1 MSNNKRNNKRSRGS
15 FAAAGTSSTT
25 SSSSAPS
32 RARKVGRG
40 HPGYAYFER
49 EMHPVL
55 KPLNKLYNFPSWAM
69 NPKHAETDRS
79 LMLRKV
85 QGYLVEIGDHVAR
98 TFGAE
103 RHAEAW
109 EYVAEKAEAKLR
121 GPVLRRLYGD
131 IVARNL
137 QEAAGGEGE
146 DGEEVAEAAAAAAV
160 AAPKVENDGDSGS
173 TGDGLKSSR

>member
-85 QGYLVEIGDHVAR
+85 LVGRERLVAH
-98 TFGAE
+98 TALDVF
-103 RHAEAW
+103 
-109 EYVAEKAEAKLR
+109 R
-121 GPVLRRLYGD
+121 GCCTALDVFRGCLVLR
-131 IVARNL
+131 
-137 QEAAGGEGE
+137 
-146 DGEEVAEAAAAAAV
+146 EVL
-160 AAPKVENDGDSGS
+160 GS
-173 TGDGLKSSR
+173 RELTETV